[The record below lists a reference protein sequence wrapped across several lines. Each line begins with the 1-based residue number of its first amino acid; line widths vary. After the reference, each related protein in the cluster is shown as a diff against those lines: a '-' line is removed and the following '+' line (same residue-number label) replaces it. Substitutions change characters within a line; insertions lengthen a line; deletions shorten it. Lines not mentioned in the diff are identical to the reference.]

1 MHKQHKQSRTPEAKR
16 KPSVSQ
22 YFYIR
27 ALSEQTVARSRCKP
41 SPHQYFQMN
50 IRESKKPDDESK
62 RKFEDD
68 SSEEESHKNKKS
80 KAVDSTDEE
89 LGSPK

>member
-1 MHKQHKQSRTPEAKR
+1 
-16 KPSVSQ
+16 
-22 YFYIR
+22 
-27 ALSEQTVARSRCKP
+27 
-41 SPHQYFQMN
+41 MN

-62 RKFEDD
+62 RKCEDG

-89 LGSPK
+89 FGSPK